1 MKNTTW
7 LSALFLP
14 VLLGACGGSSDDFQ
28 GRYVGP
34 EGVKA
39 YIFMPDGKL
48 EITEKADVT
57 EAEYTYDS
65 GDKTITIK
73 GDANLHGEILTLTEA
88 GNLKSSATTL
98 TRGVDNNMLAEST
111 WIGHQGPF
119 SFSLTSTLADDELQ
133 TDSVLV
139 TYYDDDMTYMSQS
152 DESITRLTG
161 DRLFL
166 DSTQYHVSDVT
177 DSSFKLT
184 IGENSMTLEKH
195 PKGTEIDIREGYES
209 LDE

>member
-7 LSALFLP
+7 LPAFLLP
-14 VLLGACGGSSDDFQ
+14 VLLSACGGSDDFQ

-39 YIFMPDGKL
+39 YTFMPDGTL
-48 EITEKADVT
+48 EITEEADVT
-57 EAEYTYDS
+57 SAEYAYDS
-65 GDKTITIK
+65 SDKAITIK
-73 GDANLHGEILTLTEA
+73 GDADLHGEILTLTDA
-88 GNLKSSATTL
+88 GNLQSSATTL
-98 TRGVDNNMLAEST
+98 TRGVDQNMLAEAT
-111 WIGHQGPF
+111 WIGRQGQF

-133 TDSVLV
+133 TESVLV

-177 DSSFKLT
+177 DSSFRLI